1 MNKKHRG
8 HAKGDPVTYQ
18 TPLPAGGVQMETFL
32 PWTLVRRGL
41 KKQVITPLDAP
52 QEFLDEALHQRRLHE
67 AEQDSALMRA
77 LGLAHHWQRLLDEGR
92 FTSIT
97 EIAAAEGIDR
107 GQASKIAQLARVAP
121 DIVDSCATGKARGIT
136 LQRLIRSP
144 VPAAWETQRA
154 QYGGSDIRQD
164 V

>member
-1 MNKKHRG
+1 MSKKHRG

-52 QEFLDEALHQRRLHE
+52 QEFLDEALRERQVRE
-67 AEQDSALMRA
+67 MAQDTPLLRA

-92 FTSIT
+92 FSSMT
-97 EIAAAEGIDR
+97 EIAAAEGIDVTQVR
-107 GQASKIAQLARVAP
+107 RIMRLTVLAP
-121 DIVDSCATGKARGIT
+121 DVIE
-136 LQRLIRSP
+136 RLTSPSIAVLEQVMRRSWP
-144 VPAAWETQRA
+144 INWSEQEASLFN
-154 QYGGSDIRQD
+154 GS
-164 V
+164 